1 MPSKSSERLPAGWTV
16 RFKAQKNGRKIKCYM
31 NRGTGQ
37 TFFSKEDL
45 LRYVKVERTLH
56 EPKPSISSSRRP
68 SENSD
73 SKVRIPKPNSD
84 CSQRHSENSDIKVK
98 IPKPISDCS
107 RRHSE
112 NSNIKPVANEN
123 EHPDWLPD
131 GWVVDL
137 KTRKSGV
144 LIGRPYKIYTDPL
157 TGCKFFSKPEVL
169 RYLESAKRKN
179 CSSKQKETCNLESAK
194 RKSCSSKR
202 KETCNLESAKRKSC
216 SSKWKETRNLE
227 SAKRRSCSSKRKET
241 RKKMCSASK
250 VVVEKST
257 VDDLPPGWIKETKI
271 RKNAFGVRRD
281 PYYTDPVS
289 GYVFRSKKDV
299 FRYLETGEISRHA
312 FKPAKRDAH
321 DLEALVVVEKS
332 TVDDLPP
339 GWIKETKIRKNAFG
353 VRRDPYYT
361 DPVSGYVFR
370 SKKDVFRYLE
380 TGEIS
385 RHAFKPS
392 KRDAH
397 DLEALPSPAAKRQK
411 LEHPATRRRLFS
423 ERIAAAVKES
433 SEACSSALPEVE
445 ALKKRQ
451 GNRVSAETG
460 LAGAATAEI
469 FPEKMV
475 TEKGSEAKKTSSFG
489 YSVLSK
495 PKVSKG
501 NQGNMTFADNGP
513 VSTPATDT
521 LQGKNSLECGIEC
534 GSGIYLKNSNKSED
548 KKKLNLPRRSS
559 KRLAGHEPELVV
571 DNVSIERVCK
581 KKTAESCKSEAISAA
596 DLASNGL
603 AAEVSKKLNAGPV
616 IDMADCVSSEVDIP
630 SNEEQSHKIK
640 PSRNKPIPGQQMHK
654 MKSAESNDD
663 KSEPHLSFPFGHSYL
678 DPCLEFAFKTLTGE
692 IPVDGIPDNIPVS
705 TPAADILQGKSLQQT
720 NMEKCSARK
729 VDSNSIKSNLP
740 RRSSKRLAG
749 FEPELVPDLTFSE
762 RALFNATRKFKESEA
777 LMNAGLCPNG
787 LEDGASHYPDAG
799 HITTH
804 AHHSPADMSS
814 PLHEQSSS
822 KINKPLELQSVSE
835 GQPQQVDDEKPER
848 RPQHLENEK
857 PEGQPQ
863 QMENEK
869 PEGQP
874 QQLENK
880 KMNNENSESQ
890 PVFPFGD
897 SWSDPCLEFAF
908 KTLTGAIPVD
918 DNLAIQ
924 DYFQHQLHT
933 SQTWTVSKPE
943 LPDFSICSSF
953 QADVSFQLDVAEK
966 KTASQQQLPV
976 NPSLPPSGNVSLPSC
991 SIASQQPCLEGNK
1004 EMHGKVKS

>member
-1 MPSKSSERLPAGWTV
+1 MFCSHFPLTYLSLRLRFYTHRPISVQTLRRLSGDFHFDRLITRQIPLILYGRRRIPAIMPSKSSERLPAGWTV

-84 CSQRHSENSDIKVK
+84 CSRRHSENSDIKVK

-179 CSSKQKETCNLESAK
+179 CSSKRKETCNLESAK

-202 KETCNLESAKRKSC
+202 KETCNLESAR
-216 SSKWKETRNLE
+216 
-227 SAKRRSCSSKRKET
+227 RRSCSSKQKET

-321 DLEALVVVEKS
+321 DLEAL
-332 TVDDLPP
+332 
-339 GWIKETKIRKNAFG
+339 
-353 VRRDPYYT
+353 
-361 DPVSGYVFR
+361 
-370 SKKDVFRYLE
+370 
-380 TGEIS
+380 
-385 RHAFKPS
+385 
-392 KRDAH
+392 
-397 DLEALPSPAAKRQK
+397 PSPAAERQK
-411 LEHPATRRRLFS
+411 LEHPATRRRLFP
-423 ERIAAAVKES
+423 VKES

-548 KKKLNLPRRSS
+548 KKRLNLPRRSS

-654 MKSAESNDD
+654 MKSAASNDG
-663 KSEPHLSFPFGHSYL
+663 KSEPHLSFPFGDSYL

-777 LMNAGLCPNG
+777 LVNAGLCPNG

-863 QMENEK
+863 Q
-869 PEGQP
+869 
-874 QQLENK
+874 LENK

-933 SQTWTVSKPE
+933 SQTWTVSKPD

-953 QADVSFQLDVAEK
+953 QTDVSFQLDVAEK
-966 KTASQQQLPV
+966 QTASQQQLPV